1 MRALDRART
10 ARHHLARLT
19 RASSSSYASSSS
31 SYETNHDNQRRHRQ
45 RGTDRSSAARAT
57 PTTREPT
64 IPSSGDRRNAHSFAS
79 DESAAE
85 RWADLASRGVDVNP
99 CNSPAHPA
107 ATLGVDA
114 AAYVSAR
121 PRRSLQQA
129 YDPQCIDFVSGVAT
143 PDTHGKIGLET
154 FRCDD
159 EEHALESRA
168 KFPRQ
173 YEEFPGVVAPAMLGA
188 VASAHGN
195 WAASIALM
203 DRAILPR
210 PPLMTMR
217 ALEVRVEES
226 VSPGEPLTLRS
237 RVVAVADA
245 REPFEATVD
254 VTVKSGHTSRV
265 VATATC
271 SYEKIGAVRS
281 MR

>member
-1 MRALDRART
+1 
-10 ARHHLARLT
+10 
-19 RASSSSYASSSS
+19 
-31 SYETNHDNQRRHRQ
+31 
-45 RGTDRSSAARAT
+45 
-57 PTTREPT
+57 
-64 IPSSGDRRNAHSFAS
+64 
-79 DESAAE
+79 
-85 RWADLASRGVDVNP
+85 
-99 CNSPAHPA
+99 
-107 ATLGVDA
+107 
-114 AAYVSAR
+114 
-121 PRRSLQQA
+121 
-129 YDPQCIDFVSGVAT
+129 
-143 PDTHGKIGLET
+143 
-154 FRCDD
+154 
-159 EEHALESRA
+159 
-168 KFPRQ
+168 
-173 YEEFPGVVAPAMLGA
+173 MLGA